1 MFFCFPLLHIIFFI
15 FFNNR
20 YYPLNLILNFNVA
33 FLLSC
38 LSVFVPLWYY
48 LFENKTSDKK
58 KNKKKN
64 KKNPKLSKVSV
75 LNVLSHLSPLFI
87 WALVMQTRPHKEER
101 FLYFVYP
108 LICFSAAL
116 SLHCICQSITYLFGC
131 SNNNNINT

>member
-1 MFFCFPLLHIIFFI
+1 MVFFFYFI
-15 FFNNR
+15 NR

-38 LSVFVPLWYY
+38 FSVFVPLWYY
-48 LFENKTSDKK
+48 FFETKTSDKK
-58 KNKKKN
+58 KE

-131 SNNNNINT
+131 NHNNNIHR